1 MKHAYLII
9 VHHQF
14 ELLELLLKC
23 LDNPNNDFYI
33 HIDSKVK
40 NFDRDAIVKDVKYSS
55 VTFTESISVHWG
67 AFSQIKSELIL
78 LKAALKGNY
87 DYFHLLS
94 GVDLP
99 IRSAQEI
106 LSFFENNKGKEFIHF
121 CSDEYNK
128 SENVQGRVKY
138 HYFLQEKVGRNDG
151 ILQLISKITLKVQ
164 KILKVNRIKNKDFQI
179 VCGANWFS
187 ITKEL
192 AKFVIDNEDFIVKL
206 CKNGFCVDE
215 IFLQTLV
222 WNSAFKEKLYCPDA
236 QDDYRTCLRFI
247 DWKRG
252 NPYTFTEQDFHELI
266 NSGFLFARKFD
277 IEKHPE
283 ICYKIADYVLNR

>member
-9 VHHQF
+9 AHHQF

-40 NFDRDAIVKDVKYSS
+40 NFDKDAIVKNIKHSS
-55 VTFTESISVHWG
+55 VTFTESISIQWG

-138 HYFLQEKVGRNDG
+138 HYFLQEKVGRNNG

-164 KILKVNRIKNKDFQI
+164 KILKVNRIKNKDFEV
-179 VCGANWFS
+179 VCGAQWFS
-187 ITKEL
+187 ITNDL
-192 AKFVIDNEDFIVKL
+192 ANFVIDNEDFIVKL

-252 NPYTFTEQDFHELI
+252 NPYTFTEQDFDELI
-266 NSGFLFARKFD
+266 KGEFLFARKFD
-277 IEKHPE
+277 MKSIPKSATKSQ
-283 ICYKIADYVLNR
+283 IIF